1 MSHRYH
7 ALAFTDAVLAAQARY
22 GSRAAVERY
31 HRAHDAPLPLRP
43 VAGVRAPT
51 PEARPGTGDAL
62 TGLERQFLAELDGF
76 YLATV
81 SETGWPYV
89 QFRGGPAGFIHTPD
103 EHTIAWA
110 DFRGNR
116 QYISMGNLALEGR
129 AALIFMDYARQTRLK
144 VYGWASVNDIP
155 TPHPG
160 SRGRPDTGAAH
171 TRPHDPATGGTSLAV
186 PGYPGRVERE
196 VRVDVTAYDWNC
208 PQHITPRYTVDELA
222 PQLDPILNR
231 VTELEEK
238 NRILR
243 IEIGRLRGRR
253 SKPSPEGAEAT

>member
-1 MSHRYH
+1 MSRSYH

-31 HRAHDAPLPLRP
+31 DRAHDAPAPRRT
-43 VAGVRAPT
+43 VIGVRAPT
-51 PEARPGTGDAL
+51 PEARPGTGDLL

-89 QFRGGPAGFIHTPD
+89 QFRGGPAGFIRTPD

-129 AALIFMDYARQTRLK
+129 AAMIFMDYARQTRLK
-144 VYGWASVNDIP
+144 VYGWASVHDIHAP
-155 TPHPG
+155 RPG
-160 SRGRPDTGAAH
+160 GHRRPDTGAAH
-171 TRPHDPATGGTSLAV
+171 TRPQDPAMVGTSLAV

-196 VRVDVTAYDWNC
+196 VRVDVMAYDWNC
-208 PQHITPRYTVDELA
+208 PQHITPRYTVDELGQ
-222 PQLDPILNR
+222 QLDPILNR
-231 VTELEEK
+231 VAELEEM
-238 NRILR
+238 NRVLR
-243 IEIGRLRGRR
+243 TEIDRLRGGR
-253 SKPSPEGAEAT
+253 STPAPEGGEST